1 MSMKDSI
8 FTKIINGDVP
18 AYVIYEDERT
28 IAFLDINPVQ
38 YGHTLVV
45 PKTQIDCLE
54 DLEDEDYEAVMK
66 TVRRLCLHLKEELQ
80 VERVCLK
87 VEGFDV
93 PHAHVHLI
101 PCDTAA
107 DFFAIPEEADP
118 TDLAELGER
127 LAY

>member
-1 MSMKDSI
+1 MKDSV
-8 FTKIINGDVP
+8 FTKIINGEIP

-45 PKTQIDCLE
+45 PKAQIEALE
-54 DLEDEDYEAVMK
+54 DLEDEDYEAVMA
-66 TVRRLCLHLKEELQ
+66 TVRRLSIHLKEELGA
-80 VERVCLK
+80 ERICLK

-101 PCDTAA
+101 PCDVAA
-107 DFFAIPEEADP
+107 DFFESPEEAVP
-118 TDLAELGER
+118 EDLAELGER